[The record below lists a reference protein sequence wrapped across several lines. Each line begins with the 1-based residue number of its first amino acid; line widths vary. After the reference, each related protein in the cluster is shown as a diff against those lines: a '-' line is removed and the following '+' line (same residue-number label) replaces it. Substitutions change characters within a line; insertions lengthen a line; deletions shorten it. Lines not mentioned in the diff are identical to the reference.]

1 MIKTL
6 VFDFGDVFL
15 NLDKKATAL
24 NLAKFDLLDFTPEMW
39 DVNKKYEKGLMS
51 TEIFI
56 NFYLEQ
62 KKSLTRESFVN
73 AWNSI
78 LIDFPKQRL
87 EFIKKLKEEQKY
99 RLILLSN
106 TNDLHIKWVE
116 ENIFEYPEFKACFDQ
131 FYLSHEIN
139 FRKPDTEI
147 FQFVLDE
154 NNLKAEETF
163 FVDDTKEHTISA
175 SKLGLKVWH
184 LNPSKDDITELFTK
198 KSDIF

>member
-39 DVNKKYEKGLMS
+39 DINKKYEKGLMS
-51 TEIFI
+51 TESFI
-56 NFYLEQ
+56 NFYLEEKKGLT
-62 KKSLTRESFVN
+62 KKSFVD

-78 LIDFPKQRL
+78 LIDFPKHRL
-87 EFIKKLKEEQKY
+87 DFIQNLKKKQEY

-106 TNDLHIKWVE
+106 TNYLHIKWAE
-116 ENIFEYPEFKACFDQ
+116 KNIPEYPEFKACFDQ

-139 FRKPDTEI
+139 YRKPDAEI
-147 FQFVLDE
+147 FKFVLEE
-154 NNLKAEETF
+154 NNLIAEETF
-163 FVDDTKEHTISA
+163 FIDDTEEHTISA

-184 LNPSKDDITELFTK
+184 LDPNKDDITELFNK
-198 KSDIF
+198 KSDLF

>member
-24 NLAKFDLLDFTPEMW
+24 ALTKYDLLDFTPEMW
-39 DVNKKYEKGLMS
+39 DVNKKYEKGLIS
-51 TEIFI
+51 TESFI

-62 KKSLTRESFVN
+62 EKGLTRESFVN

-78 LIDFPKQRL
+78 LINFPKHRL
-87 EFIKKLKEEQKY
+87 EFIQKLKEEQKY
-99 RLILLSN
+99 KLILLSN

-116 ENIFEYPEFKACFDQ
+116 ENIPEYPEFKACFDQ

-154 NNLKAEETF
+154 NKLQAEETF
-163 FVDDTKEHTISA
+163 FVDDTEEHTLSA

-184 LNPSKDDITELFTK
+184 LDPNKDDITELFTK
-198 KSDIF
+198 KSDLF